1 MNGVTVI
8 AERVVPDYVGWL
20 VLAVLFGAVA
30 LLPLGVVIW
39 WLKGCFDTLMWGG
52 PWACYRSH
60 DWPVVI
66 FASLL
71 VLICVGLCVISA
83 KRYADR
89 PTHTEYTVKL
99 DESASYLE
107 FTERYE
113 VLSEEDGIYRVREK
127 EAAK

>member
-52 PWACYRSH
+52 PWACYR
-60 DWPVVI
+60 
-66 FASLL
+66 FAFGLNLCGL
-71 VLICVGLCVISA
+71 VRNFR
-83 KRYADR
+83 K
-89 PTHTEYTVKL
+89 TV
-99 DESASYLE
+99 
-107 FTERYE
+107 R
-113 VLSEEDGIYRVREK
+113 R
-127 EAAK
+127 

>member
-1 MNGVTVI
+1 MKGVTVI

-30 LLPLGVVIW
+30 LLPLGALIW
-39 WLKGCFDTLMWGG
+39 RPKVGDGNLG
-52 PWACYRSH
+52 
-60 DWPVVI
+60 WPEVI
-66 FASLL
+66 FASLI
-71 VLICVGLCVISA
+71 VLICVGSCVISA

-113 VLSEEDGIYRVREK
+113 VLSEEDGVYRVREK